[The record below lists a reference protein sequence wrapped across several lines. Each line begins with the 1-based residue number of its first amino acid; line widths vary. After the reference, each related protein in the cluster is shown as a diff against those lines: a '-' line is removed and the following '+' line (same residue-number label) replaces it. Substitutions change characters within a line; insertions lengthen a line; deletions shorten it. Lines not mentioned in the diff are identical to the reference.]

1 MREELRNQI
10 TNYTESVIESFG
22 IHVPIYDID
31 RIVRDLG
38 GEIVEGVT
46 ERWADGMLEPD
57 KGRDNGFIIRISPL
71 QSYERRK
78 FTIAHELGHLF
89 LHTNYVDSISL
100 EHTPLNFEKYYRD
113 GESQK
118 EYEANEFAANLLMP
132 QGIFREC
139 IEKNVQNGYVDMKKV
154 SEEFGVSVDAAITRG
169 KWLGVL
175 AW

>member
-1 MREELRNQI
+1 M
-10 TNYTESVIESFG
+10 
-22 IHVPIYDID
+22 
-31 RIVRDLG
+31 
-38 GEIVEGVT
+38 
-46 ERWADGMLEPD
+46 
-57 KGRDNGFIIRISPL
+57 
-71 QSYERRK
+71 
-78 FTIAHELGHLF
+78 
-89 LHTNYVDSISL
+89 
-100 EHTPLNFEKYYRD
+100 NFEKYYRD

>member
-22 IHVPIYDID
+22 IRVPIDDID
-31 RIVRDLG
+31 RLVKDLG
-38 GEIVEGVT
+38 GKIVEGAT

-57 KGRDNGFIIRISPL
+57 KRRNNGFIIRISPL

-89 LHTNYVDSISL
+89 LHTNYVDSIGL
-100 EHTPLNFEKYYRD
+100 EHTLNFEIYYRD

-132 QGIFREC
+132 QRQFREC

-154 SEEFGVSVDAAITRG
+154 AEEFGVSVDAAITRG